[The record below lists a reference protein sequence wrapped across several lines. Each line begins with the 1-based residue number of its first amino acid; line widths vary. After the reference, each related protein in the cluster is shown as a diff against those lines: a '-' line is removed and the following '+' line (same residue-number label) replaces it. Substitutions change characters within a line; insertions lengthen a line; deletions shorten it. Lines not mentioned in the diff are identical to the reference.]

1 MRAAAGRRDV
11 TAHAG
16 TDQNRPLDS
25 PRRGNELIDA
35 RGWIVQAA
43 VVHRFHRHSQTAN
56 RLAMAVIFAPH
67 GPLSLPWENTTVLN
81 ETLIPPHFCRP
92 ARSRNIELRPLS
104 HAWHWRKNSRTP
116 RRRCI
121 RPSTACGT
129 APTWPGLIPRPW
141 TCSRPAPRTS
151 RCLPAVSCSTWDL
164 CPMEYIS
171 SSAAG
176 GVSAD
181 RQWRLGKRNSGR

>member
-1 MRAAAGRRDV
+1 MLDARGSRSRHV

-25 PRRGNELIDA
+25 PRRGNELFDA
-35 RGWIVQAA
+35 RGGIVQAA

-56 RLAMAVIFAPH
+56 RLGH
-67 GPLSLPWENTTVLN
+67 GRYLRTPRTAFLTVGKHHRAQRNTHT
-81 ETLIPPHFCRP
+81 TSFWRP

-116 RRRCI
+116 RRRYI

-129 APTWPGLIPRPW
+129 APTWPG
-141 TCSRPAPRTS
+141 
-151 RCLPAVSCSTWDL
+151 
-164 CPMEYIS
+164 
-171 SSAAG
+171 
-176 GVSAD
+176 
-181 RQWRLGKRNSGR
+181 